1 MWKGNRKRNIH
12 NKSICSLTQIEKQS
26 RWRDIVQ
33 LSTNLKQVV
42 MFWLISV
49 SLVELEII
57 YERLLVASIFFGDQV
72 GVLKLD

>member
-12 NKSICSLTQIEKQS
+12 NKSIRSLTQIEKQR
-26 RWRDIVQ
+26 RWRDIVE

-57 YERLLVASIFFGDQV
+57 YERLLVTSIFFGDQV

>member
-1 MWKGNRKRNIH
+1 MV
-12 NKSICSLTQIEKQS
+12 E
-26 RWRDIVQ
+26 
-33 LSTNLKQVV
+33 LSTNLKHVV

-57 YERLLVASIFFGDQV
+57 YERLLVTSIFFGDQV

>member
-12 NKSICSLTQIEKQS
+12 NKSIHSLTQIEKQS

>member
-1 MWKGNRKRNIH
+1 MWKGNRKRNIR
-12 NKSICSLTQIEKQS
+12 NKSIRSLTQIEKQR
-26 RWRDIVQ
+26 RWRDIVE

-57 YERLLVASIFFGDQV
+57 YERLLVTSIFFGDQV